1 MNIVLLGSPASGKGT
16 QAEIL
21 CNKFGLYHLSTG
33 DLTRKLM
40 QTDPEMK
47 KAYTEG
53 KLIPH
58 ELITMHVIN
67 FLSHEKPELTDILF
81 EGFPRFIPQYD
92 ALDEFLKQKGDDI
105 DAIISLDVSKEESVK
120 RISSRRI
127 CSNCS
132 ENYNLTTKPPKKDG
146 ICDKCGG
153 ELVQRPDDNAESVKV
168 RFQYYVDNTKELIDY
183 VDKKGKLT
191 RVNGERSIEEISKEL
206 IEIVSKV
213 KEGADA

>member
-21 CNKFGLYHLSTG
+21 CQKFGLYHLSTG

-40 QTDPEMK
+40 ETDPEIK

-67 FLSHEKPELTDILF
+67 FLDQKKPDLKDILF

-92 ALDEFLKQKGDDI
+92 ALDSFLKNKGDDI
-105 DAIISLDVSKEESVK
+105 DAIISLDISKEEAVK
-120 RISSRRI
+120 RISSRRM
-127 CSNCS
+127 CSKCG
-132 ENYNLTTKPPKKDG
+132 ENFNVVTKPPKTEG
-146 ICDKCGG
+146 VCDKCGG
-153 ELVQRPDDNAESVKV
+153 ELIQRPDDNPEAVEV
-168 RFQYYVDNTKELIDY
+168 RFQYYIENTKELIDY
-183 VDKKGKLT
+183 IDQKGKLT
-191 RVNGERSIEEISKEL
+191 RVNAERPIDEIARDLESIVNALK
-206 IEIVSKV
+206 
-213 KEGADA
+213 